1 MNDNENLV
9 VNEPIETT
17 EAVAQPTEEVKP
29 KLYTEDELNA
39 RVDELLGQKIA
50 RKTAKIKKEYD
61 REYGELVD
69 VLKVGL
75 GKDNVKDITS
85 SLKGYYE
92 KKGHKFQE
100 ATSYNDSDVKILAEA
115 DAKDIIK
122 SGFDEVV
129 EEVDRLANIG
139 VANMTAREKALFKTL
154 AEHRQKEE
162 RNKELAKNGVTKDVY
177 ESEEFVTFASQFTSD
192 VPITKVY
199 SQYEQLKPKK
209 QVQTMGSM
217 KNTTDDTGVK
227 DYYSYEEAM
236 KFTKADFDRDP
247 KLYQAVINSMTKW

>member
-1 MNDNENLV
+1 MNGNENLV

-17 EAVAQPTEEVKP
+17 EQPTEEVKP

-39 RVDELLGQKIA
+39 RVDELLGPKIA
-50 RKTAKIKKEYD
+50 RKTAKIKKDFD

-85 SLKGYYE
+85 SLKGFYE

-100 ATSYNDSDVKILAEA
+100 TSYNDNDVKILAEA

-154 AEHRQKEE
+154 AEHRQKTE
-162 RNKELAKNGVTKDVY
+162 RSNELAKNGVTKDVY
-177 ESEEFVTFASQFTSD
+177 ESDDFKEFSSQFNSD

-199 SQYEQLKPKK
+199 ELYEQTKPKK

-217 KNTTDDTGVK
+217 KNTADDTGVK
-227 DYYSYEEAM
+227 EYYSYEEAM
-236 KFTKADFDRDP
+236 KFTKADFDKDP
-247 KLYQAVINSMTKW
+247 KLYQAVISSMAKW